1 MPSSTVF
8 LTAGHPPRA
17 GSLLDI
23 GQTFLYDNHRT
34 FHALNRKGVVFY
46 TRFPQLLARWAVNCI
61 KELNQPMEEILRM
74 EHITKRFGDV
84 YANRDINL
92 EVRQGE
98 VHTLLGENGAGK
110 STLMNVLFGL
120 YQPTEGDIYLHGK
133 KVRIDSPAQAVKLG
147 IGMVHQH
154 FMLVEAMTVFE
165 NIILGDRNTR
175 GVFIDKEARKKEILE
190 LSQRY
195 GLDVELDKPIT
206 EIAVGAQQRVEI
218 LKALYRGAELLVLDE
233 PSAALTDIEVE
244 GLFRIMRKLTEEGKS
259 IIFISHKMREVLHIS
274 DRITILRAG
283 QTVCTLDRKDTTGEE
298 LANLMIGRELVP
310 SHYKKVETPG
320 DPVIELRGV
329 DFHKSSKHNG
339 LNGVSLTVGRGEIV
353 GIAGVDGNGQSQLAQ
368 VVTGVLTPEAGEVDM
383 KGSRVA
389 QFTPNGFILENVSHI
404 PEDRNKM
411 GLIGNMSVMDN
422 IVLKSTDTPQFSDAR
437 GMHLK
442 KKAIRQYALKMQEKY
457 DIRCASI
464 DQEARNLSG
473 GNQQKVILARELE
486 GQPDLLVAV
495 HPTRGLDIGAT
506 RFVHDTMIEAREK
519 GCGVLLISA
528 DFDEILEV
536 SDRIVVMFE
545 GQVMGVYPGKNP
557 PIDQISLAMAGK

>member
-1 MPSSTVF
+1 M
-8 LTAGHPPRA
+8 A
-17 GSLLDI
+17 
-23 GQTFLYDNHRT
+23 
-34 FHALNRKGVVFY
+34 
-46 TRFPQLLARWAVNCI
+46 
-61 KELNQPMEEILRM
+61 EILRM

-133 KVRIDSPAQAVKLG
+133 KVRIDSPAQAVRLG

-165 NIILGDRNTR
+165 NIILGDRNTK
-175 GVFIDKEARKKEILE
+175 GIFIDKEARKKEILE
-190 LSQRY
+190 LSERY

-218 LKALYRGAELLVLDE
+218 LKALYKGAELLVLDE

-244 GLFRIMRKLTEEGKS
+244 GLFKIMRKLTEEGKS
-259 IIFISHKMREVLHIS
+259 IIFISHKMREVLRIS

-283 QTVCTLDRKDTTGEE
+283 ETVCTLDRSATTGEE

-310 SHYKKVETPG
+310 SHYEKIEKPG
-320 DPVIELRGV
+320 APVIELRSV
-329 DFHKSSKHNG
+329 DFQKTSKHNG

-368 VVTGVLTPEAGEVDM
+368 VVTGVLTPDAGEVDM

-422 IVLKSTDTPQFSDAR
+422 IVLKSTDTPEFSDAR
-437 GMHLK
+437 GLHLK
-442 KKAIRQYALKMQEKY
+442 KKAIRAYALKMQEKY

-486 GQPDLLVAV
+486 GRPDLLVAV

-536 SDRIVVMFE
+536 SDRIIVMFE

-557 PIDQISLAMAGK
+557 PIEEISLAMAGK